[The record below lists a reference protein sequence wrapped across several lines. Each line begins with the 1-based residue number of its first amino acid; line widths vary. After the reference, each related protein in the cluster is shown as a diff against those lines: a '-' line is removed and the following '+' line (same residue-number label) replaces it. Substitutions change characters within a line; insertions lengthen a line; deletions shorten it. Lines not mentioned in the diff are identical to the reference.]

1 MASIAEQITTLKNK
15 INNVYTLVDG
25 VRQAGA
31 LYPTLGNLVTFGCA
45 VAISDSTTVTFQDDD
60 HVNPDKESPVV
71 GGRTETYPNIALVY
85 GEVFTSDNTTA
96 SIDGDNLPS
105 ATYSRYDL
113 LYVYVNS
120 SGSNIAIAT
129 GTPTTGTPTDPTVP
143 AGSMTIARLTVDST
157 GITAATDLR
166 NFDSRIDYVNA
177 TLTGIPTAP
186 TAANGTDTTQL
197 ATTEFVQNAIAP
209 FGKNLLIN
217 GDMSVWQR
225 ATSATITSNGYVYNS
240 VDRWQF
246 YYTDTTITKSYQ
258 VYNGTHMD
266 AMQIAHT
273 GTGYAYCM
281 QKIERGAIRISGKN
295 VTVSFVGAAT
305 SGVASCNFEL
315 SLKNDS
321 GTTLWSMQEAFTLTS
336 SSAYYSATF
345 VVDDESAGSILNGI
359 AQLRF
364 TTSATGAS
372 TILLSNVQL
381 EIGSKAT
388 AFEIVDPATQ
398 LARCKRYYN
407 ELCYQDVTGAG
418 SSIPVC
424 NGSAFNV
431 TQFFAVI
438 RFQEMR
444 IIPAASFS
452 AASKFGVYL
461 NTASQVPSA
470 VFASTISANAA
481 DVVFAGTYTA
491 GQAGYVKEILD
502 GASIALDA
510 EII

>member
-166 NFDSRIDYVNA
+166 NFDSRIDYFNA
-177 TLTGIPTAP
+177 TLTGTPTAP
-186 TAANGTDTTQL
+186 TAANGTNTTQI
-197 ATTEFVQNAIAP
+197 ATTEFVQNATVGVN

-217 GDMSVWQR
+217 GDFSVWQR
-225 ATSATITSNGYVYNS
+225 GTSFTGEVGQDLFYADRWLTTIDSAVGTGVANVAKVIDEGIPAIKIDLTTAPNTYNPSIAQRIEDYKVLSGRTVTLSFDVKASTNVIINTGFYEVSGGWIDGAEPDLGTATNTWQTMTRTITFPDLSS
-240 VDRWQF
+240 L
-246 YYTDTTITKSYQ
+246 
-258 VYNGTHMD
+258 
-266 AMQIAHT
+266 T
-273 GTGYAYCM
+273 GDYLLIM
-281 QKIERGAIRISGKN
+281 IR
-295 VTVSFVGAAT
+295 A
-305 SGVASCNFEL
+305 E
-315 SLKNDS
+315 
-321 GTTLWSMQEAFTLTS
+321 LTS
-336 SSAYYSATF
+336 IDAVYF
-345 VVDDESAGSILNGI
+345 
-359 AQLRF
+359 R
-364 TTSATGAS
+364 
-372 TILLSNVQL
+372 NVQL
-381 EIGSKAT
+381 ELGDRFT
-388 AFEIVDPATQ
+388 GFEIVDPATQ
-398 LARCKRYYN
+398 LARCQRYYEITEYVSGEFLSGYAAN
-407 ELCYQDVTGAG
+407 NSHFINYVYRVEKAKTPSIHIVDRIGNIDKITTWSGGA
-418 SSIPVC
+418 ST
-424 NGSAFNV
+424 NNV
-431 TQFFAVI
+431 TPTAPEQRKTKYGGRVYHTGSVNTIEFYVI
-438 RFQEMR
+438 
-444 IIPAASFS
+444 A
-452 AASKFGVYL
+452 
-461 NTASQVPSA
+461 
-470 VFASTISANAA
+470 
-481 DVVFAGTYTA
+481 
-491 GQAGYVKEILD
+491 
-502 GASIALDA
+502 DA
-510 EII
+510 EI